1 MRQILYGVISLNRK
15 LKYVNKILQNIEKQ
29 VLGEDFLEL
38 PNGIDFNK
46 ENEQFSQNS
55 PLFSMVKSNGIKQSV
70 AYSLFL

>member
-1 MRQILYGVISLNRK
+1 MVLFHSAGN
-15 LKYVNKILQNIEKQ
+15 KYVNKIWQNIEKQ